1 MNNVTNGNRKAIGI
15 FGSTNA
21 GKSSLMNLL
30 TGQESSIVS
39 DVNGTTT
46 DTVKKAME
54 ILELGAVNFI
64 DTAGIN
70 DESSLGEKRI
80 EKTMQSLKSCDLAL
94 YILDA
99 TNIDLES
106 LEIWEQSA
114 KKYNVDYKIIIN
126 KIDLLDKENFN
137 ILQEKFKGAI
147 FVSAKGKEYR
157 EKLLGPIKI
166 AIENIEEDKSLIG
179 DILPYGSKV
188 ILVVP
193 IDSEAPKGRLILPQV
208 QLIRDCLDNGIKSY
222 VVRDTELEAALSEM
236 PDVDL
241 VITDSQAF
249 KKVAK
254 IVPSNIKL
262 TSFSILFSRQ
272 KGDLKEFIDGVNN
285 IRNLKNGS
293 KILMAESCTHNVSH
307 EDIGQVKIPMMLRK
321 YTGLDLEFDFS
332 MGNDFKKNIN
342 DYDLV
347 IHCGACMINRK
358 TVLNRIAF
366 CKEHNVP
373 IANYGMVIA
382 FVNGILDRA
391 TNIF

>member
-21 GKSSLMNLL
+21 GKSSIMNLL
-30 TGQESSIVS
+30 TGQEISIVS

-70 DESSLGEKRI
+70 DESILGEKRI
-80 EKTMQSLKSCDLAL
+80 EKTMQALKSCDLAL
-94 YILDA
+94 YILDG
-99 TNIDLES
+99 TNLDLES
-106 LEIWEQSA
+106 LNMWKKSA
-114 KKYNVDYKIIIN
+114 KKYNVNYKIIIN
-126 KIDLLDKENFN
+126 KIDLLDKENLN
-137 ILQEKFKGAI
+137 ILQEQFNDAI
-147 FVSAKGKEYR
+147 LVSTMDKQYR
-157 EKLLGPIKI
+157 EKLLEPIKT
-166 AIENIEEDKSLIG
+166 AIENIEDDKSLIG

-222 VVRDTELEAALSEM
+222 VVRDTELEAALIEM
-236 PDVDL
+236 PEVDL

-272 KGDLKEFIDGVNN
+272 KGDLKEFIAGVNN

-321 YTGLDLEFDFS
+321 YTGLNLEFDFS
-332 MGNDFKKNIN
+332 MGNDFKKNID